1 MRHNN
6 ENDWTIVLSLCMFG
20 RDMNANG
27 RFICMMKRNG
37 RRNKNERHIL
47 SYYLDKFLTKCPG
60 ADICYFVPAQYPTR
74 TRSILLF

>member
-1 MRHNN
+1 MKM
-6 ENDWTIVLSLCMFG
+6 TGLVLYLFVCG

-60 ADICYFVPAQYPTR
+60 ADICYFVPAQYSTW
-74 TRSILLF
+74 TYSILLF

>member
-47 SYYLDKFLTKCPG
+47 SYYLDVFTKCPEP
-60 ADICYFVPAQYPTR
+60 DVCI
-74 TRSILLF
+74 SL